1 MTIRSHLVLLVCAA
15 LLPMLIFAA
24 LLSAWFWSAQSS
36 ASDQRFLERVRALS
50 IAIDTEIEASIRVL
64 DSLKQ
69 SPEIEANDIARFSA
83 KAGRALSS
91 QPQWSSLE
99 LRSIS
104 GKVLYFAGMQQPGR
118 EAFDAVALE
127 RAVAGKRPAVSGL
140 VHSGAGNKYWI
151 EIAVPVVHEEA
162 VTHLLIA
169 RIDQEAWLRLL
180 SRLPILSNATITLL
194 DRDAIII
201 ARTLNNDRWVGKPA
215 TSELA
220 AKAKLMPEGAY
231 RSTGLEGQAF
241 YSAHRRSPLWGWTV
255 ATGVPAVEVERPMR
269 DSTLAL
275 VGAAVLSA
283 GLAIWLAII
292 VGRRIAGPVAAL
304 ASSVKA
310 LETGGPATRSE
321 QIRGISE
328 VEEVASAFAQTGQL
342 LQQREQALS
351 VALGGEQRAR
361 AEAEAANRGK
371 DQFLAMLGHELR
383 NPLSAI
389 SNAVAL
395 GDRVDAG
402 SELAVR
408 ARDVVR
414 RQLGNLRRLVDDLL
428 DVARV
433 TTGKIALQ
441 STPLELTAVVRRS
454 IAALKDARRLAD
466 HEVQLALDQAWVCAD
481 DTRLEQIVCNLVEN
495 AAKYTPPGG
504 NIRVSVRRED
514 ANAVLEVSD
523 TGRGISADLLPRVF
537 DLFTQDERTLDRSQG
552 GLGLGLS
559 LVRRLVELHHGTV
572 TAASEGPGKGATF
585 VVRLPQ
591 IEAPV
596 FVAAPTQSAP
606 ARTKRRRIL
615 VIEDN
620 VDGRDALKELLQGQ
634 GHEVHTAGDGPAGV
648 EEALAVSPE
657 VVLIDIGLPGFD
669 GYEVARRLR
678 ASTQG
683 KHLKLIAL
691 TGYGQEEDVKRAR
704 DVGFDD
710 YLVKPVEMNVLES
723 VCAAA

>member
-1 MTIRSHLVLLVCAA
+1 
-15 LLPMLIFAA
+15 
-24 LLSAWFWSAQSS
+24 
-36 ASDQRFLERVRALS
+36 
-50 IAIDTEIEASIRVL
+50 
-64 DSLKQ
+64 
-69 SPEIEANDIARFSA
+69 
-83 KAGRALSS
+83 
-91 QPQWSSLE
+91 
-99 LRSIS
+99 
-104 GKVLYFAGMQQPGR
+104 
-118 EAFDAVALE
+118 
-127 RAVAGKRPAVSGL
+127 
-140 VHSGAGNKYWI
+140 
-151 EIAVPVVHEEA
+151 
-162 VTHLLIA
+162 
-169 RIDQEAWLRLL
+169 
-180 SRLPILSNATITLL
+180 
-194 DRDAIII
+194 
-201 ARTLNNDRWVGKPA
+201 
-215 TSELA
+215 
-220 AKAKLMPEGAY
+220 
-231 RSTGLEGQAF
+231 
-241 YSAHRRSPLWGWTV
+241 
-255 ATGVPAVEVERPMR
+255 
-269 DSTLAL
+269 
-275 VGAAVLSA
+275 
-283 GLAIWLAII
+283 
-292 VGRRIAGPVAAL
+292 
-304 ASSVKA
+304 
-310 LETGGPATRSE
+310 
-321 QIRGISE
+321 
-328 VEEVASAFAQTGQL
+328 
-342 LQQREQALS
+342 
-351 VALGGEQRAR
+351 
-361 AEAEAANRGK
+361 
-371 DQFLAMLGHELR
+371 
-383 NPLSAI
+383 
-389 SNAVAL
+389 
-395 GDRVDAG
+395 
-402 SELAVR
+402 LAVR

-441 STPLELTAVVRRS
+441 SSPLELTAVVRRS

-495 AAKYTPPGG
+495 AAKYAPPGG

-710 YLVKPVEMNVLES
+710 YLVKPVEMNVLER